1 MNTYILYHASC
12 YDGFGAAWAA
22 WKKFGDSAKY
32 VAVQYGKPMPELSD
46 GADIFIVD
54 FSYPRQELL
63 SLKARM
69 NSLVVLDHHKTAQQD
84 LEGLDFAI
92 FDMDKSGAVLA
103 WEYFHP
109 GKPVPKL
116 LEYVQDRDLWQWKLA
131 QSREFSAAIQSYK
144 MDFELW
150 EELSWRAM
158 VSSRRIADEGEAIL
172 RWQQQKIEAAISH
185 AVWMKIGGHQVPVVN
200 ATQLMSE
207 ICNRLCK
214 VYSDAA
220 FAACYFDDKDGNR
233 QWVLRSVG
241 EFDVSSIAKQYGG
254 GGHRNAAGFQT
265 PAPIMDLTLWAWNL
279 EKSREMNRQG

>member
-1 MNTYILYHASC
+1 MKTYVLYHASC

-22 WKKFGDSAKY
+22 WKKFGDNAEY
-32 VAVQYGKPMPELSD
+32 VAVRYGKPMPELLDGSD
-46 GADIFIVD
+46 VFIVD

-63 SLKARM
+63 TLKGRM

-84 LEGLDFAI
+84 LAGLDFAI
-92 FDMDKSGAVLA
+92 FDMNKSGAVLA

-109 GKPVPKL
+109 GQPVPRL
-116 LEYVQDRDLWQWKLA
+116 LEYVQDRDLWRWKLA
-131 QSREFSAAIQSYK
+131 QSREVSAALQSYK

-172 RWQQQKIEAAISH
+172 RWQQQKIEEAISH

-207 ICNRLCK
+207 ICNRLCEA
-214 VYSDAA
+214 YPDAA
-220 FAACYFDDKDGNR
+220 FAAYYFDDKDGNR
-233 QWVLRSVG
+233 QWGLRSIG

-265 PAPIMDLTLWAWNL
+265 SAPAVDLSL
-279 EKSREMNRQG
+279 

>member
-22 WKKFGDSAKY
+22 WKKFGDDAKY
-32 VAVQYGKPMPELSD
+32 VAVHYGKPMPKLPDES
-46 GADIFIVD
+46 DIFIVD

-63 SLKARM
+63 ALKARM
-69 NSLVVLDHHKTAQQD
+69 NNLVVLDHHKTAQQD
-84 LEGLDFAI
+84 LAGLDFAI
-92 FDMDKSGAVLA
+92 FDMNKSGAVLA

-109 GKPVPKL
+109 GQAVPKL
-116 LEYVQDRDLWQWKLA
+116 LEYVQDRDLWRWKLA
-131 QSREFSAAIQSYK
+131 QSREVSAALQSYR

-150 EELSWRAM
+150 EGMMNQSLAL
-158 VSSRRIADEGEAIL
+158 ANEGSAIL

-185 AVWMKIGGHQVPVVN
+185 AAWMKIGGYQVPVVN

-207 ICNRLCK
+207 ICNRLCEA
-214 VYSDAA
+214 YPDAA
-220 FAACYFDDKDGNR
+220 FAAYYFDDKDGNR
-233 QWVLRSVG
+233 QWGLRSVG
-241 EFDVSSIAKQYGG
+241 AFDVSAVAKRYGG

-265 PAPIMDLTLWAWNL
+265 PAPAMDLSLWAWNL